1 MKAKQSIAR
10 SAIRMSCCG
19 VLRIISM
26 AVVPGAFGLPPYGL
40 PGTPT
45 GFSPRR

>member
-1 MKAKQSIAR
+1 
-10 SAIRMSCCG
+10 
-19 VLRIISM
+19 
-26 AVVPGAFGLPPYGL
+26 VVPGAFGLPPYGL